1 MWIIWIIQSFLGASW
16 MVLTKKVLENKKVW
30 NNIQT
35 FISRFSHTIILL
47 SIFLLWFMEYNIPE
61 ASITTFNIWLWII
74 ATMWIYITYP
84 LRRTAYA
91 NEKISVLQPF
101 SMLFQ
106 VFPIIIGF
114 IFIATE
120 RLNIITFLAA
130 IAAAMVVIWAN
141 MDFKNIK
148 INKYSLMILTSSI
161 IKSIQ
166 IFAILY
172 FLTFLSPGSIYFTES
187 ILIIFFAIALLLIK
201 WEFGEFKLI
210 TKKYL
215 ALLLSSNIIVIVSIL
230 LSLTLYSTLWV
241 VATSLI
247 SLLYLVFVYIL
258 WYLFLK
264 DIPSKKDILVTIFVV
279 FSVIVWIYFKV
290 N

>member
-1 MWIIWIIQSFLGASW
+1 MWIIWIIQSFLGASGL
-16 MVLTKKVLENKKVW
+16 VITKKVLENKLIW
-30 NNIQT
+30 NNLQT
-35 FISRFSHTIILL
+35 FISRFSHAIILL
-47 SIFLLWFMEYNIPE
+47 SIFWFWFMEYNIPE

-74 ATMWIYITYP
+74 ATIWIYITYP
-84 LRRTAYA
+84 LRRIAYA

-101 SMLFQ
+101 IMLFQ
-106 VFPIIIGF
+106 VFPIILGF
-114 IFIATE
+114 IFIASE
-120 RLNIITFLAA
+120 RLNIITFLMA
-130 IAAAMVVIWAN
+130 IAAAFVVIWAN

-148 INKYSLMILTSSI
+148 INKYSLMVLTSSI

-172 FLTFLSPGSIYFTES
+172 FLTFLSPASIYFTES

-201 WEFGEFKLI
+201 WEFWEFKLI

-215 ALLLSSNIIVIVSIL
+215 ALLLSSNVVIIVSIL

-258 WYLFLK
+258 WYFFLK
-264 DIPSKKDILVTIFVV
+264 DIPSKKDVFVTIFVV
-279 FSVIVWIYFKV
+279 LSVVIWLYFKS
-290 N
+290 